1 MALEK
6 SHVGKSVKRERRKQA
21 SSLSIGNRKEMQV
34 MYDNVKHLGI
44 PLKAWQ
50 AVFNNQFTLG
60 ELYQMHISNE
70 LWPKSL

>member
-1 MALEK
+1 
-6 SHVGKSVKRERRKQA
+6 
-21 SSLSIGNRKEMQV
+21 MQV

-60 ELYQMHISNE
+60 ELYQMHIGNE
-70 LWPKSL
+70 MWPKIF